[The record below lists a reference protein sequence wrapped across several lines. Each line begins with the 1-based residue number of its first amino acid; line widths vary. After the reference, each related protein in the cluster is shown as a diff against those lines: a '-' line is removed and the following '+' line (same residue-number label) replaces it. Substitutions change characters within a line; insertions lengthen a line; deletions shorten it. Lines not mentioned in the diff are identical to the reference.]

1 MILLNL
7 GEWWIALSGPQ
18 QAFWGISIVFS
29 ILFLI
34 QFVFSLIGLDA
45 DTDMDSDMDISGD
58 MDIDMDPGFGLD
70 TDFTVL
76 SVRSIIAF
84 FTFFGWTGVLILNAG
99 GTTLTAIGAA
109 SVAGLLAMLLVGYL
123 IYLFSKL
130 SQEGNLNINNAL
142 FNTGTVY
149 LTIPAAETGQGKI
162 HVTIDG
168 TMREMNAITKEGIKI
183 PTGADIRVVEVLEDN
198 ILLVEPI
205 DNLLE

>member
-1 MILLNL
+1 MILLFL
-7 GEWWIALSGPQ
+7 GDWWSTLSGVQ
-18 QAFWGISIVFS
+18 QAFWGIAIVFS

-45 DTDMDSDMDISGD
+45 DTDMDGDFDVSGEVD
-58 MDIDMDPGFGLD
+58 TDPGFGLD
-70 TDFTVL
+70 TDFTIL

-84 FTFFGWTGVLILNAG
+84 FTFFGWTGVLVLNAG
-99 GTTLTAIGAA
+99 GSTMQALGFA
-109 SVAGLLAMLLVGYL
+109 SIAGLLAMVLVGYL

-149 LTIPAAETGQGKI
+149 LTIPALESGRGKI

-168 TMREMNAITKEGIKI
+168 TMREMDAMTKEGDKL
-183 PTGADIRVVEVLEDN
+183 PTGMDIRVVEVLENN

-205 DNLLE
+205 ENLLE

>member
-7 GEWWIALSGPQ
+7 GDWWVALSGAQ
-18 QAFWGISIVFS
+18 QAFWGIAIVFS

-45 DTDMDSDMDISGD
+45 DADMDGDLDISGD
-58 MDIDMDPGFGLD
+58 VDTDPGFGLD
-70 TDFTVL
+70 TDFTIL

-84 FTFFGWTGVLILNAG
+84 FTFFGWTGVLVLNAG

-130 SQEGNLNINNAL
+130 SQDGNLNIDNAL

-168 TMREMNAITKEGIKI
+168 TMREMDAKTREGQRI
-183 PTGADIRVVEVLEDN
+183 PTGAEIRVVEILENN

-205 DNLLE
+205 ENLLE